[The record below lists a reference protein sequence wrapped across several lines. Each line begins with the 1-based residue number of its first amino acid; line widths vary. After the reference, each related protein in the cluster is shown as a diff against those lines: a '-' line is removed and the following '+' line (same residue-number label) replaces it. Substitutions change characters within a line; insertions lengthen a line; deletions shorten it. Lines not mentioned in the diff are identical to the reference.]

1 MNNPTRRPFWL
12 PASNYYVLA
21 FAVSIAFFFLAWGI
35 LQDIGE
41 EMPWATAGL
50 GASVVLIVS
59 VVFREMIAR
68 RANRNM
74 ALHQRRIAMGGIKAD
89 PRNPDKL
96 TLGRNAAILKE
107 IQKKSDA
114 ANVLNRHSA
123 GHREVFELCS
133 EYISRNESE
142 LKLVG
147 PGSPRL
153 AALLKGRNAVAEFHR
168 YHLLKWAQLE
178 VHTLTNEAQENENV
192 EERKK
197 AAKAAIGI
205 IDTALGSYPADN
217 SLLESRYLLTEM
229 VVSITVSDRVEK
241 AERATFEG
249 NYSEAKALYRD
260 ALFDLGRDNIQ
271 NESRERAAARIKS
284 ELERIRGIE
293 IPR

>member
-1 MNNPTRRPFWL
+1 
-12 PASNYYVLA
+12 
-21 FAVSIAFFFLAWGI
+21 
-35 LQDIGE
+35 
-41 EMPWATAGL
+41 
-50 GASVVLIVS
+50 
-59 VVFREMIAR
+59 
-68 RANRNM
+68 
-74 ALHQRRIAMGGIKAD
+74 
-89 PRNPDKL
+89 
-96 TLGRNAAILKE
+96 
-107 IQKKSDA
+107 
-114 ANVLNRHSA
+114 
-123 GHREVFELCS
+123 
-133 EYISRNESE
+133 
-142 LKLVG
+142 
-147 PGSPRL
+147 
-153 AALLKGRNAVAEFHR
+153 
-168 YHLLKWAQLE
+168 
-178 VHTLTNEAQENENV
+178 LTNEAQENENV

-260 ALFDLGRDNIQ
+260 ALFELGRDNIQ